1 MEKIGFI
8 GSFDKTDLIL
18 YVSRVLV
25 EMDKSVLIIDS
36 TINQKAKYVVPAINP
51 TVSYVTEFEGID
63 VAVGF
68 KDYNGIKQYLGM
80 PESAVLD
87 YDYIFL
93 DMDDPALLESF
104 DIYTATK
111 NYFVTSPDLFAL
123 KKGLEILSGIKLPV
137 ELTKIYFSNHMS
149 KEEDD
154 YLNFLSLGYKIKW
167 QQEKIYFTMQSS
179 DQDIIMENQ
188 RLAKIKFKGLSP
200 QYKDALVYVVQEILS
215 NESEATIKKAFKQ
228 LEKGV

>member
-8 GSFDKTDLIL
+8 GAFDKTDLIL
-18 YVSRVLV
+18 YISRVLV
-25 EMDKSVLIIDS
+25 EMDKKVLIIDS
-36 TINQKAKYVVPAINP
+36 TINQKAKYVVPAISP

-80 PESAVLD
+80 PESAVLA

-93 DMDDPALLESF
+93 DMDDPTLLENF
-104 DIYTATK
+104 DIYASSK
-111 NYFVTSPDLFAL
+111 NYFVTSSDLFAL

-149 KEEDD
+149 KAEDD

-167 QQEKIYFTMQSS
+167 QPENIYFPMQSS
-179 DQDIIMENQ
+179 DQDIIIENQ
-188 RLAKIKFKGLSP
+188 RLAKIKFKGLST
-200 QYKDALVYVVQEILS
+200 QYKEALIYLVQKINS
-215 NESEATIKKAFKQ
+215 DGSESAIKKVFKQ
-228 LEKGV
+228 LERGV

>member
-8 GSFDKTDLIL
+8 GTFDKTDLIL
-18 YVSRVLV
+18 YISRVLV
-25 EMDKSVLIIDS
+25 EMDKRVLIIDS

-51 TVSYVTEFEGID
+51 TVSYVTDFEGID

-93 DMDDPALLESF
+93 DMDDPTLLESF
-104 DIYTATK
+104 DIYTANR
-111 NYFVTSPDLFAL
+111 NYFVTSQDLFSL

-167 QQEKIYFTMQSS
+167 RQERIYFTMQSS
-179 DQDIIMENQ
+179 DQDVIMENQ
-188 RLAKIKFKGLSP
+188 RLAKIKFRGLSP
-200 QYKDALVYVVQEILS
+200 QYKDALIYLVQEI
-215 NESEATIKKAFKQ
+215 NNDESDATIKKAFRQ